1 MTAASGPPA
10 ASRRVDGGVVVG
22 AQVEGRAAVG
32 HERQPLDVVGGLA
45 GIQRVAAARVVADHP
60 AERAPGVGRRV
71 RAERQ
76 AVLLGRAPQVV
87 EDHARLDA
95 GGARHGVQLE
105 DPGHVPARVDDD
117 RDVAGLAGQ
126 ARPRAAGEGRRVE
139 LGADAQRGHHV
150 VVVEREDDAERHLA
164 IVRRVRRVH
173 RARRA
178 IERDLAAERGT
189 ERLRQVEPSRVDD
202 RRAIDPAPGLD
213 QRHGAAMNRWR
224 CDPSPP
230 IPSSTTSPA
239 RR

>member
-10 ASRRVDGGVVVG
+10 ASRRVDRVVVVG
-22 AQVEGRAAVG
+22 AEVEGRAAVG

-60 AERAPGVGRRV
+60 AERAPGVGRGV

-76 AVLLGRAPQVV
+76 AVLLGRAAQVV
-87 EDHARLDA
+87 EDDARLDA
-95 GGARHGVQLE
+95 GGARHRVQLE
-105 DPGHVPARVDDD
+105 DPGHVPAGVDDD
-117 RDVAGLAGQ
+117 RDVAGLAGE

-139 LGADAQRGHHV
+139 LGAHAQRGHHV
-150 VVVEREDDAERHLA
+150 VVVEREDDPERHLA
-164 IVRRVRRVH
+164 IVRRVGRVH

-189 ERLRQVEPSRVDD
+189 ERLRQVEPTRVDD